1 MTFKTLPDRKRTFEA
16 MVRNSV
22 GTRIF
27 KNLYRI
33 IESGESVD
41 ALHDGKFGCAV
52 FVDNILI
59 LNGMLPYAKQT
70 ALVSELR
77 EFLDTSQDWKE
88 ISLEEKQ
95 DYDVIFWEK
104 TEDPRGGA
112 NAHVGFLI
120 DGDNAVS
127 NNSRSG
133 MVIQHWVRDR
143 GTLVAAYRYIAW

>member
-1 MTFKTLPDRKRTFEA
+1 MTFIPDKKRTFEA

-22 GTRIF
+22 GSHIF

-59 LNGMLPYAKQT
+59 LNGMLPFEKQT
-70 ALVSELR
+70 ALVRELR
-77 EFLDTSQDWKE
+77 EFLDVSPDWKE
-88 ISLEEKQ
+88 IPLAEKQ

-120 DGDNAVS
+120 DRDNAIS

-133 MVIQHWVRDR
+133 IVIQHWVRDR
-143 GTLVAAYRYIAW
+143 GNLVAAYRYIAW